1 MQESINISVSSELH
15 LPSAEILSETVA
27 CILNGRYSISPVT
40 VNVTDFRVL
49 TISNSLSQSAKLNVQ
64 IMFQVFF
71 YFPAGSDVS
80 TSCFNMNSFY
90 NSLTTRLSQS
100 LSDSLYFVILK
111 EYCLGQD
118 CSRFRDEIVAIDF
131 QAISL
136 PMVVNSDM
144 CVNTKTTKANAQSS
158 FSQSSLATLAI
169 IFFIILLLCVAII
182 TALSVISRKRKITEK
197 NLEDWI
203 ESDMSEVKV
212 ASNVKGK
219 TNLRSTPSIKFNDIY
234 SKHIFGQTDFEGQID
249 AINPVF
255 DNISEQFVE
264 GDIGDREHVKRLHL
278 QARKESIETTTES
291 SAALS
296 ERDDLYL
303 LQLYQGVDRESDSS
317 GVVSSSRYENPIF
330 KFSNSNPKQQASNVH
345 DAILSFQQFHHD
357 FISYQG
363 EATSKM
369 RQDPTL
375 EKQEE
380 TSYNKEEQVQNEED
394 LDILDLFSGN
404 DPMNIEMDSKYDN

>member
-1 MQESINISVSSELH
+1 VQESINISVSSELH

-40 VNVTDFRVL
+40 VNVSDFRVL

-71 YFPAGSDVS
+71 YFPAGSDIS

-90 NSLTTRLSQS
+90 NSLTTRLFQS

-118 CSRFRDEIVAIDF
+118 CSKFRDEIVAIDF
-131 QAISL
+131 QEISL

-144 CVNTKTTKANAQSS
+144 CANTKTKANAQPS
-158 FSQSSLATLAI
+158 FSQSSMATIAI
-169 IFFIILLLCVAII
+169 IFFIILLLCVAAF

-219 TNLRSTPSIKFNDIY
+219 ANLRSTPTIKFNDIY
-234 SKHIFGQTDFEGQID
+234 SKHTFGHTDFEGQID
-249 AINPVF
+249 TINPVF
-255 DNISEQFVE
+255 DNLSEQFVE
-264 GDIGDREHVKRLHL
+264 GDIGDREHVKRFHL

-296 ERDDLYL
+296 EQDDLYL
-303 LQLYQGVDRESDSS
+303 LQLYQGVDRQSNSS
-317 GVVSSSRYENPIF
+317 GIVSSSRYENPIF

-380 TSYNKEEQVQNEED
+380 TSYNKEEQLQNEED

-404 DPMNIEMDSKYDN
+404 DSMNIETDSKYDN